1 MSTDRPSA
9 VRLAWRQIGR
19 SRRDGSAWIL
29 LIALVVAVAAV
40 GAVSQMTDRVRAGME
55 RQGAATLAGDLELEL
70 RAPLDEKR
78 AAILDEI
85 GVAHHGVTVFP
96 SVVSQ
101 NDDEITLVSVKA
113 VEDGYPLRGEV
124 TLRRGDPG
132 SPTETVTRAPEPG
145 TAWVAQR
152 ILDAQQLAVGDTLH
166 LGDARLKIAA
176 VLVIE
181 PDRGQGFANIAPR
194 VLIRDADV
202 AATGLLGPGSRA
214 NYDERI
220 AGEPAALEQVRERL
234 EPTLQPDERLR
245 TPAESNRAL
254 ARALDRADVFLDLA
268 ALVAVV
274 LAGVAIALTAR
285 QHASSRLDEIALLKT
300 LGAARGLIARL
311 MAWQLVFVGAI
322 GIGLGLVVAWLAQLG
337 ISQLIARAFEI
348 QLPAASWLAL
358 WPAAATGAV
367 LLAGFAW
374 PALAQARATPPARVL
389 ARSLAE
395 QRGRMWLIYA
405 AAFASVALLAA
416 AATRDITLTAWVVGA
431 TIGGTAVLWVVAL
444 GLLAG
449 IDRLRPRIGNR
460 GGPGL
465 RLALSALARRRQA
478 SALQIVAF
486 GIGLTMLFMLV
497 IVRGDLLAG
506 WQADI
511 AADAPNRFL
520 INITRE
526 QQPAVAER
534 LQQAGLDADFYPL
547 VRGRLTA
554 VDGTA
559 IEDDAEL
566 AEQAG
571 ELTRRELN
579 LSWIDDLKNDNRI
592 VAGQWFD
599 ADDTGK
605 PRMSIDTSVAE
616 RLDVGVGD
624 SLTFDITGTPVTAT
638 IESIREIDWSSLQAN
653 FYVLFAP
660 GVLDEFS
667 ATYITSLYVPDDA
680 HGVIGAL
687 VREFSNISVID
698 IAAILEQLTTLIDR
712 LSLAIELV
720 FGFTLA
726 AGLVVLLAAMQA
738 SRAERLREA
747 ALLRA
752 LGARSSWLRQATFG
766 ECLLI
771 GLCASLLAAA
781 IAQITAI
788 VLAVWVFD
796 LDYAWRWP
804 LWLIAITI
812 ATGVIALSGLASL
825 REVLRQPAWA
835 SLRASD

>member
-1 MSTDRPSA
+1 MTAERISA
-9 VRLAWRQIGR
+9 FRLAWRQLGR
-19 SRRDGSAWIL
+19 SRRDGAGWIL

-40 GAVSQMTDRVRAGME
+40 GAVSQMTDRVRSAMV
-55 RQGAATLAGDLELEL
+55 RQGAATIAADLKLDL
-70 RAPLDEKR
+70 RAPLDAER
-78 AAILDEI
+78 SARLDAA
-85 GVAHHGVTVFP
+85 GVQHHSLTVFP
-96 SVVSQ
+96 SVVSR
-101 NDDEITLVSVKA
+101 DDEITLVSVKA
-113 VEDGYPLRGEV
+113 VGDGYPMRGTV
-124 TLRRGDPG
+124 KLRRGPPG
-132 SPTETVTRAPEPG
+132 SPTETVRHAPEPG

-152 ILDAQQLAVGDTLH
+152 ILDAQQLDVGDELS
-166 LGDARLKIAA
+166 LGDTHLTIAA
-176 VLVIE
+176 VLAVE
-181 PDRGQGFANIAPR
+181 PDRGSGFANIAPR
-194 VLIRDADV
+194 VLIRQADV

-214 NYDERI
+214 SYAELI
-220 AGEPAALEQVRERL
+220 AGPPEAITTLRADL
-234 EPTLQPDERLR
+234 EPTLAAGERLQ

-254 ARALDRADVFLDLA
+254 SRALERADVFLDLA

-285 QHASSRLDEIALLKT
+285 QHAESRLDEIALLKT

-311 MAWQLVFVGAI
+311 LAWQLAFVGAI
-322 GIGLGLVVAWLAQLG
+322 GIGLGLGVAAVTQLG
-337 ISQLIARAFEI
+337 ISRLIARAFEI
-348 QLPAASWLAL
+348 ELPATSWLAL
-358 WPAAATGAV
+358 WPAAATGAI

-395 QRGRMWLIYA
+395 HGSRARLIYA
-405 AAFASVALLAA
+405 AALISVVALAA
-416 AATRDITLTAWVVGA
+416 AATRDLTLTAWVVAA
-431 TIGGTAVLWVVAL
+431 TVGGTALLWGAAL
-444 GLLAG
+444 LMLAG
-449 IDRLRPRIGNR
+449 VERVRQRLGHRA
-460 GGPGL
+460 GPGL
-465 RLALSALARRRQA
+465 RLGLAALSRRRNA

-520 INITRE
+520 INITRQ
-526 QQPAVAER
+526 QQPQVANR
-534 LQQAGLDADFYPL
+534 LEAAGLEADFYPL

-559 IEDDAEL
+559 IADDAEL

-579 LSWIDDLKNDNRI
+579 LSWIEDLKADNRI

-599 ADDTGK
+599 AADTGQPK
-605 PRMSIDTSVAE
+605 MSIDTSVAE
-616 RLDVGVGD
+616 RLDVDVGD
-624 SLTFDITGTPVTAT
+624 SLTFDITGTPITAT

-653 FYVLFAP
+653 FYVLFSP
-660 GVLDEFS
+660 GVLDEFA

-680 HGVIGAL
+680 HGTIAAL

-698 IAAILEQLTTLIDR
+698 IAAILDQLTTLIDR
-712 LSLAIELV
+712 LSVAIELV

-752 LGARSSWLRQATFG
+752 LGARSRWLRQATIA

-771 GLCASLLAAA
+771 GLCAALMAAV
-781 IAQITAI
+781 IAQATSI

-796 LDYAWRWP
+796 LGYAWRP
-804 LWLIAITI
+804 HLWLIAIGV
-812 ATGVIALSGLASL
+812 ATAVIAVSGLLSL
-825 REVLRQPAWA
+825 RDVLRQPAWT
-835 SLRASD
+835 SLRAAD